1 MFGMTAG
8 TVAAVTAVPAMLA
21 GAGVFF
27 IAWAVGAWLI
37 CAILVAVAAHGRGRS
52 GYAWLL
58 LAVLLTPLPAALML
72 MVFVD
77 RSERRRRRDAAHG
90 KEGLRLC
97 PSCSEVV
104 RSQARRCRFCL
115 ADLTRRDEPAAVRL
129 SDERMEPRLR

>member
-1 MFGMTAG
+1 MFGTTAG
-8 TVAAVTAVPAMLA
+8 MLAAAAAIPAMVA
-21 GAGVFF
+21 GAGFF
-27 IAWAVGAWLI
+27 FVAWAVAAWLI

-52 GYAWLL
+52 GPAWLL
-58 LAVLLTPLPAALML
+58 LALLLTPLPAGLML

-77 RSERRRRRDAAHG
+77 RSDRRRRRDAAQG
-90 KEGLRLC
+90 REGLRLC